1 MIVFSPNLL
10 SNYQAHK
17 ERVEVAQALKQARI
31 VVLGDPGAGK
41 TTLLRYLA
49 RAAAVRE
56 PGLAATAGGDLLPVY
71 VRLGE
76 YEQFCTRQQ
85 QVSLMDYAPITA
97 RTRELPLTA
106 ALLAAEAEQGR
117 CLFLLDG
124 LDEVLHVGQRGY
136 IRERIDE
143 LARHRRNC
151 RVVVTSR
158 IVGYRDAQLPRGDDG
173 FAHFTLSPLDDG
185 DIEQFARRWY
195 DAIRTTGDL
204 TDPARQNAQALV
216 QGIHSLPG
224 VRRLAA
230 NPLLMTLIAL
240 IYWREVRLPRRRI
253 ELYASAV
260 RMLLTK
266 WVQARTPDVRL
277 SEREAT
283 SLLMAVAFHVH
294 QTSSAGLITRGD
306 LERLLLNLK
315 TDPERG
321 GLSEFEAQKEVE
333 EFLGV
338 QGEHVGLLYPR
349 GFGDLGQEVFGFLH
363 LTFEE
368 YCAGRKLA
376 RLWKQG
382 KFPLTSYLHRPRWE
396 EPVLL
401 ACAHLSDEDD
411 DRAVNEF
418 VRQILEAGSP
428 YEKPLHRDLLLAAR
442 CLADE
447 ANVSRELTR
456 RIFEELDQAF
466 TTSIIPLNERIQAT
480 VAAMR
485 GSRVAADAV
494 AVILPKLDAE
504 NDYLRSAA
512 AGALGSLGEA
522 VALPGVLAGLLQRLD
537 DPEDGVRSAAAQ
549 VLGLLGEAAARPEVL
564 AGLLQRLDDPE
575 DGVRSAAAQVLGSLG
590 EAAARPEVLA
600 GLLQR
605 LDDPEDGVRSAAA
618 GALGGLGEA
627 AARPEVLAGL
637 LQRLDD
643 PEDGVRSAAA
653 GALGRLGEAA
663 ARPEVLA
670 GLLQRLDDPEDDV
683 RFAAAQSLGRLGEA
697 AATKAIL
704 DRLAETAYDSR
715 ARGMSL
721 EDVAFRALA
730 QLVPDYR
737 PSQVLVPAD
746 AASTAPRR
754 AGTQWTHWLTG
765 PGPATSPENLPPLP
779 NGFPVLNLRKARL
792 QNIKAFSDSG
802 EVNFTA
808 ADGRQPRPWT
818 LLLGDNAAGKS
829 TFLRCVALAAHGTGV
844 ANELES
850 RVASYLRSG
859 AERGFIEAVF
869 ALQPYPDSEPAEIGT
884 FTVGL
889 EIRKGETAFRAMS
902 DNDLSMGTPNAAD
915 RLSLLR
921 NRADLHFGL
930 ICGYGALRGL
940 TDDPEALVRES
951 GKVAHDRVASL
962 FAPHAP
968 LIDPEVLGKLLAGDL
983 SNFRNAPSRL
993 SEALRQEVLRT
1004 VRCLLPGA
1012 GEFNA
1017 DDSSRMVLYD
1027 TRVAFR
1033 DLSDG
1038 YGGLLAL
1045 LGHLL
1050 HHALGITKWQQSPA
1064 AVPGLVLLDEV
1075 DLHLHPAWQ
1084 RRLLPDL
1091 SRAFPN
1097 LQIIGTSHSAV
1108 IAAAAP
1114 PDALIVLRREEG
1126 VLRVRTD
1133 LPSVKG
1139 WRVDQVLTSML
1150 FDLSSTRDQ
1159 ETEQL
1164 TGEYARLIN
1173 ERGPDDG
1180 EVQAL
1185 EAELARRR
1193 PENPGSTPLD
1203 RAAWSLLEDV
1213 IRDRLAQEEPARQEA
1228 LLSTLRK
1235 MLYF

>member
-1 MIVFSPNLL
+1 M
-10 SNYQAHK
+10 
-17 ERVEVAQALKQARI
+17 AQALKQARI

-575 DGVRSAAAQVLGSLG
+575 D
-590 EAAARPEVLA
+590 
-600 GLLQR
+600 
-605 LDDPEDGVRSAAA
+605 
-618 GALGGLGEA
+618 
-627 AARPEVLAGL
+627 
-637 LQRLDD
+637 
-643 PEDGVRSAAA
+643 
-653 GALGRLGEAA
+653 
-663 ARPEVLA
+663 
-670 GLLQRLDDPEDDV
+670 DV

-754 AGTQWTHWLTG
+754 AGTQWTNWLTG

>member
-575 DGVRSAAAQVLGSLG
+575 DGVRSAAA
-590 EAAARPEVLA
+590 
-600 GLLQR
+600 
-605 LDDPEDGVRSAAA
+605 
-618 GALGGLGEA
+618 
-627 AARPEVLAGL
+627 
-637 LQRLDD
+637 
-643 PEDGVRSAAA
+643 

-754 AGTQWTHWLTG
+754 AGTQWTNWLTG